1 MVLLCSR
8 ICLGHC
14 PSTVPLSTSVFS
26 LQGFRKYC
34 FRLVASRDLEM
45 LEIEWGLYG
54 ACTGICKALRIA
66 LGLDGFG
73 GHLGAFGSDLEA
85 IM

>member
-1 MVLLCSR
+1 MSLLCSR
-8 ICLGHC
+8 SCLGRC
-14 PSTVPLSTSVFS
+14 PSAVPLATGACS
-26 LQGFRKYC
+26 LQGFREYC

-54 ACTGICKALRIA
+54 ACIGICKALRIA